1 MQIEIYEK
9 EVTPNVFKNV
19 IKTVNA
25 LGNEFDWLD
34 IESYPNPNLTF
45 SIDFE
50 QDDKL
55 LCLEIGSTGVGWFVE
70 HGEHG
75 TIFKDILGI
84 VTEESFNT
92 FIKELKQDLK
102 KYFKK
107 N

>member
-34 IESYPNPNLTF
+34 IEAYPNPNLTF

-50 QDDKL
+50 QDDKFFG
-55 LCLEIGSTGVGWFVE
+55 LEIGSTGVGWFAE
-70 HGEHG
+70 PSD
-75 TIFKDILGI
+75 TPLFKDFLGI
-84 VTEESFNT
+84 VTEENFNA